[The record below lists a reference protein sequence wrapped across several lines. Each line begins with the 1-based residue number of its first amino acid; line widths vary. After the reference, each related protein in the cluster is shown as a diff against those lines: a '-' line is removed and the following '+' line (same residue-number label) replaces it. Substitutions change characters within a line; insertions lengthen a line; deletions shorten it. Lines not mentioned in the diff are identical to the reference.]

1 MGGCVLKRIAYI
13 VADLSTG
20 GIARVLENL
29 TNNMDSTKYEQY
41 IISLTDRENNYNL
54 KGEIIYLTGI
64 GNNFLSKG
72 FNFFRRL
79 YLLRKIVQT
88 HNFDAVISMGAAA
101 NILNI
106 LTPKNGK
113 TIISEHTVKSIESF
127 TNTNGIDFIASRIY
141 DCLIKCLYNKAD
153 VIIPVS
159 KVIGKDLICKYGI
172 DKDKIH
178 VIYNGIDLQK
188 IEKEFSEDIS
198 ASELRLFKGKTIIN
212 VGAVSFPKG
221 QWHLIRIMPKL
232 RLLIPNVNLVIL
244 GDGAYMDTLVAL
256 CKKLNITDCV
266 TFLGRVQNPY
276 KYLKRADVFAL
287 SSLYEGFPNVLLEAL
302 CAGVPIVSVD
312 CASGPKEIL
321 MKNGDINSAVAGFTL
336 GDYGVL
342 VPPFPFSN
350 IIRDDELSDVEYEF
364 MKGIYYILTNTE
376 HSIYYREM
384 TLFRANDFSAI
395 SMANEYCKCI

>member
-1 MGGCVLKRIAYI
+1 MKRVAYI

-64 GNNFLSKG
+64 GNNFFSKG
-72 FNFFRRL
+72 LNFFRRL
-79 YLLRKIVQT
+79 HLLKKIVQKY
-88 HNFDAVISMGAAA
+88 NFDAVISMGAAA

-127 TNTNGIDFIASRIY
+127 TNTNGIDFFASRIY

-188 IEKEFSEDIS
+188 IEKKFFEDIS

-244 GDGAYMDTLVAL
+244 GDGAYMDTLVDL

-350 IIRDDELSDVEYEF
+350 IIRDDELSDLEYEF
-364 MKGIYYILTNTE
+364 MKGIYYILTNAE
-376 HSIYYREM
+376 HSVYYRKM